1 MSNLYNPQ
9 LDTFLCVAAA
19 GSFSK
24 AAEKMYIT
32 PTAVIKQINL
42 LESNLGVMLFTR
54 SHRGLT
60 LTEAGRAFLQDAR
73 HIAQYC
79 RKAADNARKAAQKDA
94 MIIRVGTSSMT
105 PSHFL
110 TELWPR
116 ICKQCTDIR
125 FEFVSFENT
134 PENAREILGNL
145 GHHIDIVPGVFDDA
159 FLASRH
165 CSALELSREPLC
177 GAVPVTHPLAQKGRL
192 SIRDLYGQRLMLIQR
207 GWNGEVDA
215 LRDRLHREHGQIEI
229 VNFDFFS
236 ARIFENC
243 ERSGSLMMTIPYWGQ
258 VHPLLRI
265 IPVDWDCQVSFGL
278 FHAPHPSLAV
288 QHFLDTVRSNLGL

>member
-9 LDTFLCVAAA
+9 LDTFLCVAEA

-42 LESNLGVMLFTR
+42 LEGNLGVMLFTR

-79 RKAADNARKAAQKDA
+79 RKAADNARKAAQKDT
-94 MIIRVGTSSMT
+94 MLIRVGTSSMT

-110 TELWPR
+110 TELWPQ
-116 ICKQCTDIR
+116 ICKQCPDIR

-134 PENAREILGNL
+134 P
-145 GHHIDIVPGVFDDA
+145 
-159 FLASRH
+159 
-165 CSALELSREPLC
+165 
-177 GAVPVTHPLAQKGRL
+177 
-192 SIRDLYGQRLMLIQR
+192 
-207 GWNGEVDA
+207 
-215 LRDRLHREHGQIEI
+215 
-229 VNFDFFS
+229 
-236 ARIFENC
+236 
-243 ERSGSLMMTIPYWGQ
+243 
-258 VHPLLRI
+258 
-265 IPVDWDCQVSFGL
+265 
-278 FHAPHPSLAV
+278 
-288 QHFLDTVRSNLGL
+288 

>member
-1 MSNLYNPQ
+1 M
-9 LDTFLCVAAA
+9 
-19 GSFSK
+19 
-24 AAEKMYIT
+24 
-32 PTAVIKQINL
+32 
-42 LESNLGVMLFTR
+42 
-54 SHRGLT
+54 
-60 LTEAGRAFLQDAR
+60 
-73 HIAQYC
+73 
-79 RKAADNARKAAQKDA
+79 
-94 MIIRVGTSSMT
+94 
-105 PSHFL
+105 
-110 TELWPR
+110 
-116 ICKQCTDIR
+116 
-125 FEFVSFENT
+125 
-134 PENAREILGNL
+134 
-145 GHHIDIVPGVFDDA
+145 
-159 FLASRH
+159 
-165 CSALELSREPLC
+165 
-177 GAVPVTHPLAQKGRL
+177 PVTHPLAQKERL

-288 QHFLDTVRSNLGL
+288 QHFLDTVRCNLGL